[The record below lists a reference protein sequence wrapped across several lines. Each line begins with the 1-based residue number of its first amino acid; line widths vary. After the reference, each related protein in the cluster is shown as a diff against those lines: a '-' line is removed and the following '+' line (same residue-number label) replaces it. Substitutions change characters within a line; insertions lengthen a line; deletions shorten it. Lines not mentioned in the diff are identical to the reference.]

1 MDVKDRNIL
10 MIGIV
15 ATALYYMNRIKIW
28 DKVEELARHA
38 SKMYAKRST
47 HSIKKIIVHHSAT
60 TSGSAEAYAR
70 HHVQNL
76 GWPGIGYHFVIE
88 KNGQV
93 KQTNDLDTVSYHTSG
108 QNTGS
113 VGIVMTGNFDIQ
125 KPTEAQ
131 ERSLAQL
138 INHLR
143 RTLGSGLKV
152 HGHREFSSKSCPG
165 KNVDLKKFNT

>member
-1 MDVKDRNIL
+1 
-10 MIGIV
+10 MIGIIG
-15 ATALYYMNRIKIW
+15 TALYYMNRVKIW
-28 DKVEELARHA
+28 DKVEQLARHA
-38 SKMYAKRST
+38 SKQYAKRSV
-47 HSIKKIIVHHSAT
+47 SAINKIIVHHSGT

-70 HHVQNL
+70 YHVQNL
-76 GWPGIGYHFVIE
+76 NWPGIGYHFAIE
-88 KNGQV
+88 KSGQI
-93 KQTNDLDTVSYHTSG
+93 KQTNDLDTVSYHASG

-131 ERSLAQL
+131 EKSLAQL

-143 RTLGSGLKV
+143 RTLGRNLPV
-152 HGHREFSSKSCPG
+152 HGHRDFSFKSCPG